1 MPSAFDITEQI
12 YSTTNFQPLRDTL
25 LEIGRQLYFTKGTVI
40 QPRKDEILIVIS
52 GQMTVSDSSHGGLAL
67 GHTFPYMPVGLMERY
82 YQLPLYYL
90 AEDQTSAIQL
100 IGDEFDK
107 IFFHHSEHAEI
118 LSRIM
123 AYMSSTLIHIYYERN
138 NDSGY
143 ATIREMLQRYLYKAE
158 EGSLNNEG
166 IAAFILKRTRLSRS
180 YVFQILAGLKAG
192 EYITVRNGKLISIN
206 RDIPERF

>member
-1 MPSAFDITEQI
+1 MPSAFDITEKI
-12 YSTTNFQPLRDTL
+12 YSTTDFHPLREDL
-25 LEIGRQLYFTKGTVI
+25 LEIGRQLHFTKGTI
-40 QPRKDEILIVIS
+40 LQPRGDEILFVLS
-52 GQMTVSDSSHGGLAL
+52 GQMNVSDQSEGGLSV
-67 GHTFPYMPVGLMERY
+67 GHTFPFLPIGLIEHHF
-82 YQLPLYYL
+82 QLPLYYQ
-90 AEDQTSAIQL
+90 AESQVTVAQL
-100 IGDEFDK
+100 TIDEFEQLFYPNPAYAK
-107 IFFHHSEHAEI
+107 LLSYI
-118 LSRIM
+118 LTF
-123 AYMSSTLIHIYYERN
+123 MSSKLIHIYYERN

>member
-1 MPSAFDITEQI
+1 MPSSFYVTENI
-12 YSTTNFQPLRDTL
+12 YSETDFSSLKMEL
-25 LEIGRQLYFTKGTVI
+25 LKIGRRIQFTKGTVI
-40 QPRKDEILIVIS
+40 QPRDNEILIVIS
-52 GQMTVSDSSHGGLAL
+52 GQMNVSDNSEGGLAV
-67 GHTFPYMPVGLMERY
+67 GHTFPFLPIGLIEHHF
-82 YQLPLYYL
+82 QLPLYYQ
-90 AEDQTSAIQL
+90 AESQVAIVQVTM
-100 IGDEFDK
+100 DEFEQ
-107 IFFHHSEHAEI
+107 IFYSNPEYSKLLSYI
-118 LSRIM
+118 LTFL
-123 AYMSSTLIHIYYERN
+123 STRLIHIYYERN